1 MKTFVQYGAG
11 NIGRGFI
18 AQLFSEA
25 GYFVHF
31 IDVDPRVI
39 NALNTQKRYPVDI
52 VSNSGNSEVWV
63 ENVDCLNGL
72 ETGNVADAIANCDL
86 MATAVGVNVLP
97 RIVPNI
103 VAGFR
108 KRIEIQNGKP
118 LNIIICENLIDADKL
133 LYKLMTEL
141 LNDEEIIAFNEKVGL
156 VEASVGRMVPQ
167 MTEEQKKDNLL
178 RVCVESFCELPVNKA
193 AFKGGIPNISN
204 LLPFAPFDYYIQRKL
219 FIHNMSHAMT
229 AYLGSI
235 LGCEFIWQ
243 AINNPVIKK
252 ITERAMTESAQA
264 LSKKFNIPLQ
274 SIKENIEDLLKR
286 FGNVELGDTV
296 QRVGKDTKRKLS
308 ANDRFSGA
316 IKLCEEEGI
325 VPAYIPIGI
334 AAGLFFKC
342 ADDKGTEEVT
352 QKLEKEGIEAV
363 LREICEL
370 RGNNDYLKAYY
381 HQLKS
386 NTDLSIILSK
396 AETYKLEQLKLN
408 K

>member
-1 MKTFVQYGAG
+1 LKTFVQYGAG

-63 ENVDCLNGL
+63 ENVDCINGL

-133 LYKLMTEL
+133 LYKLMTEML
-141 LNDEEIIAFNEKVGL
+141 TDEEIIVFNEKVGL

-167 MTEEQKKDNLL
+167 MTAEQKKDNLL

-193 AFKGGIPNISN
+193 AFKGEIPNISN

-219 FIHNMSHAMT
+219 FIHNMGHAMT